1 MQKSLLLIIGLLFSI
16 TSVAQSVAIGQV
28 VDQQENAI
36 HNVRIQEKGTRN
48 IVFSNSTGEF
58 SLSFFD
64 TETPIVFSHPDFD
77 TVTLKIK
84 PNVKTLVFLSPKA
97 NTNTYN
103 LGFLAGFTDFTYKNT
118 NKNLQNMPY
127 FLGESDVNRQLQMLP
142 GIEQGREGY
151 SNLFVRGGEADQNL
165 TLYNGTPIYNSNHIF
180 GISSTFHHRSIKN
193 TSVYKGI
200 APAKFGGRASSYIEL
215 ESEKNSKYSG
225 LSGEFEMTPLNAG
238 IYIANIEKDHKYF
251 TIAARRS
258 WIDLLVPVESR
269 ENSLN
274 ANIYDLQI
282 NLGKTLKNSN
292 KLDVSFMSTRDL
304 YFIGF
309 AETDTLGNAS
319 TLAGFT
325 QKWSNILASAKYSMK
340 VSSALSLEN
349 LVYYSGYR
357 TSTKLQQESI
367 KTRASGSNKLPTT
380 TQEDI
385 TGIQDI
391 GLQINAKYLYR
402 NQHHLS
408 FGIQSS
414 TKLFQVGKREFSSID
429 FPDMPNVFRTTG
441 SENYEV
447 AQEIALYAEDHLRL
461 NENAILDLGVRQ
473 VFFFNDNSVRAGFE
487 PRLHATFFLENR
499 DVFKIGLNRHH
510 QYVSQLNLGSIGNP
524 ANIWVPA
531 TQLIEPQILD
541 IVEVAYERKLGKEF
555 AGSINGYFKRLQNL
569 NLVNNLSDASDPSI
583 DWQSSV
589 TQGVGQVFGA
599 EVMLQRTKGMFNGW
613 MSYTYS
619 KSTRNF
625 ESLFASDFDFTY
637 DRPHMFKMHVN
648 YTNEDAF
655 WNFGVNIVVG
665 SGQLFTLPI
674 GKFLD
679 SNDEIQL
686 QYNTLNNYRSPLYT
700 RLDLSLVRLKSNF
713 GLDQEWRFYL
723 YNALGSRNPLNI
735 AANFEGN
742 SNFNVLQ
749 VNRAYLAYVPGVAY
763 IVKF

>member
-1 MQKSLLLIIGLLFSI
+1 MNKINNLTKWLIFVLAINVTLIVWLFLVDSTDDKTLLWARYTARISFFFFTVSFVASSI
-16 TSVAQSVAIGQV
+16 
-28 VDQQENAI
+28 
-36 HNVRIQEKGTRN
+36 HY
-48 IVFSNSTGEF
+48 FLSNSLTSFILNNRGYLG
-58 SLSFFD
+58 LSFALAHTIHLVALTSYFVTTNQNPD
-64 TETPIVFSHPDFD
+64 IV
-77 TVTLKIK
+77 TV
-84 PNVKTLVFLSPKA
+84 
-97 NTNTYN
+97 
-103 LGFLAGFTDFTYKNT
+103 LGGGLAYLAMYIMAFT
-118 NKNLQNMPY
+118 
-127 FLGESDVNRQLQMLP
+127 
-142 GIEQGREGY
+142 
-151 SNLFVRGGEADQNL
+151 SNDNAVR
-165 TLYNGTPIYNSNHIF
+165 
-180 GISSTFHHRSIKN
+180 K
-193 TSVYKGI
+193 
-200 APAKFGGRASSYIEL
+200 
-215 ESEKNSKYSG
+215 
-225 LSGEFEMTPLNAG
+225 
-238 IYIANIEKDHKYF
+238 
-251 TIAARRS
+251 
-258 WIDLLVPVESR
+258 
-269 ENSLN
+269 
-274 ANIYDLQI
+274 
-282 NLGKTLKNSN
+282 
-292 KLDVSFMSTRDL
+292 
-304 YFIGF
+304 IGF
-309 AETDTLGNAS
+309 
-319 TLAGFT
+319 
-325 QKWSNILASAKYSMK
+325 
-340 VSSALSLEN
+340 
-349 LVYYSGYR
+349 
-357 TSTKLQQESI
+357 
-367 KTRASGSNKLPTT
+367 
-380 TQEDI
+380 
-385 TGIQDI
+385 
-391 GLQINAKYLYR
+391 
-402 NQHHLS
+402 
-408 FGIQSS
+408 
-414 TKLFQVGKREFSSID
+414 
-429 FPDMPNVFRTTG
+429 
-441 SENYEV
+441 
-447 AQEIALYAEDHLRL
+447 
-461 NENAILDLGVRQ
+461 
-473 VFFFNDNSVRAGFE
+473 
-487 PRLHATFFLENR
+487 
-499 DVFKIGLNRHH
+499 NRHN

-749 VNRAYLAYVPGVAY
+749 VDRAYLAYIPGVAY

>member
-1 MQKSLLLIIGLLFSI
+1 MQKYCLFIICIFVSL
-16 TSVAQSVAIGQV
+16 TSVAQIVAVGKV
-28 VDQQENAI
+28 VDQQENAV

-48 IVFSNSTGEF
+48 IMFSNAKGEY

-64 TETPIVFSHPDFD
+64 AETLIVFTHPDFE

-84 PNVKTLVFLSPKA
+84 PNVKTTVFLSPKA
-97 NTNTYN
+97 NANIYN

-180 GISSTFHHRSIKN
+180 GLSSTFHHRSIKN

-200 APAKFGGRASSYIEL
+200 APAKYGGRASSFIEL

-225 LSGEFEMTPLNAG
+225 LKGEFEITPLNAG
-238 IYIANIEKDHKYF
+238 IYIANIEKDKKYF

-258 WIDLLVPVESR
+258 WVDLLVPVESR

-282 NLGKTLKNSN
+282 NAGKTLKNKD

-309 AETDTLGNAS
+309 AETDTFGNAAS
-319 TLAGFT
+319 LAGFT
-325 QKWSNILASAKYSMK
+325 QKWSNVLASVKFTKQISPK
-340 VSSALSLEN
+340 LSLEN
-349 LVYYSGYR
+349 LAYYSGYR
-357 TSTKLQQESI
+357 TSTKFQQESI
-367 KTRASGSNKLPTT
+367 DARAPGSLTLPTT
-380 TQEDI
+380 TQEDVSGI
-385 TGIQDI
+385 RDIGIQV
-391 GLQINAKYLYR
+391 NAAYLHSNEHR
-402 NQHHLS
+402 LS

-414 TKLFQVGKREFSSID
+414 TKLFQVGKREFSSVD
-429 FPDMPNVFRTTG
+429 FPDIANVFRTTG
-441 SENYEV
+441 SENYQGTEEM
-447 AQEIALYAEDHLRL
+447 AFYAEDHFRL
-461 NENAILDLGVRQ
+461 NENAILDLGFRQ
-473 VFFFNDNSVRAGFE
+473 VLFFNDNKVRAGFE

-499 DVFKIGLNRHH
+499 DAFKIGFNRHN
-510 QYVSQLNLGSIGNP
+510 QYVSQLNLGTIGNP

-531 TQLIEPQILD
+531 TQNIKPQILD
-541 IVEVAYERKLGKEF
+541 IIEGAYERKIGKEF

-569 NLVNNLSDASDPSI
+569 NLVNNLGDASDPGI

-589 TQGVGQVFGA
+589 TQGTGKVFGA
-599 EVMLQRTKGMFNGW
+599 EVMLQRTMGKFNGW

-625 ESLFASDFDFTY
+625 ESLFANDFDFTY

-648 YTNEDAF
+648 YTNENAD

-679 SNDEIQL
+679 QNDEIQL

-735 AANFEGN
+735 SADFEGN

>member
-1 MQKSLLLIIGLLFSI
+1 MQKNCLFIVCIFVSL
-16 TSVAQSVAIGQV
+16 TSVAQRVAVGMV
-28 VDQQENAI
+28 VDEQENAV
-36 HNVRIQEKGTRN
+36 HNVRIQEKGTGN
-48 IVFSNSTGEF
+48 IVFSNSRGEY

-64 TETPIVFSHPDFD
+64 AEIPIIFAHPDFE
-77 TVTLKIK
+77 TVTLKIN
-84 PNVKTLVFLSPKA
+84 PNVKTTVFLSPKA
-97 NTNTYN
+97 YANVYN

-142 GIEQGREGY
+142 GVEQGREGY

-165 TLYNGTPIYNSNHIF
+165 MLYNGTPIYNSNHIF
-180 GISSTFHHRSIKN
+180 GLSSTFHHRSIKN

-200 APAKFGGRASSYIEL
+200 APAKYGGRVSSYLAL

-225 LSGEFEMTPLNAG
+225 LTGEFEITPINAG
-238 IYIANIEKDHKYF
+238 IYIANIEKDKRYF
-251 TIAARRS
+251 TLAARRS
-258 WIDLLVPVESR
+258 WVDLLLPVESR

-282 NLGKTLKNSN
+282 NAGKTLKNKD
-292 KLDVSFMSTRDL
+292 KLDVSFMFTRDL

-309 AETDTLGNAS
+309 AETDTFGNTAS
-319 TLAGFT
+319 LAGLT
-325 QKWSNILASAKYSMK
+325 QKWSNILASVKYTKQISPK
-340 VSSALSLEN
+340 LSLEN
-349 LVYYSGYR
+349 LAYYSGYR
-357 TSTKLQQESI
+357 TSTKFQQESI
-367 KTRASGSNKLPTT
+367 DARAPGSLKLPTT

-385 TGIQDI
+385 SGIRDIGIQV
-391 GLQINAKYLYR
+391 NAAYLYSNEHR
-402 NQHHLS
+402 IS

-414 TKLFQVGKREFSSID
+414 TRLFQVGKREFSSVD
-429 FPDMPNVFRTTG
+429 FPDIPNVFRISG
-441 SENYEV
+441 SENYQGTEEV
-447 AQEIALYAEDHLRL
+447 SLYAEDHFRL
-461 NENAILDLGVRQ
+461 SENTLLDLGLRQ
-473 VFFFNDNSVRAGFE
+473 VLFFNDNKVRAGFE

-499 DVFKIGLNRHH
+499 DVFKIGFNRHN
-510 QYVSQLNLGSIGNP
+510 QYVSQLNIGTIGNP

-531 TQLIEPQILD
+531 TQNIKPQVLDVIEG
-541 IVEVAYERKLGKEF
+541 AYERKLGKEF

-569 NLVNNLSDASDPSI
+569 NLVNDLGDASDPGT

-589 TQGVGQVFGA
+589 TQGTGKVFGA
-599 EVMLQRTKGMFNGW
+599 EVMLQRTTGNFNGW
-613 MSYTYS
+613 LSYTYS

-625 ESLFASDFDFTY
+625 ESLFDNDFDFTY

-648 YTNEDAF
+648 YTNEYAD

-679 SNDEIQL
+679 QNNEIQL
-686 QYNTLNNYRSPLYT
+686 QYNTLNNYRSPFYT
-700 RLDLSLVRLKSNF
+700 RLDLSLVRLKSNY

-735 AANFEGN
+735 SAYFEGN

-749 VNRAYLAYVPGVAY
+749 VNRAYLAYIPGVAY